1 MGVVLLFLCTCD
13 RYKMEVSVS
22 AGDLMQLDGTL
33 DESVLIGDKYTPVTR
48 TKRYYILIIT
58 IH

>member
-1 MGVVLLFLCTCD
+1 MAVVLLFLCTCD

-33 DESVLIGDKYTPVTR
+33 DESVLIGEKYIVPATR
-48 TKRYYILIIT
+48 PRRFVYVEF
-58 IH
+58 